1 MAVRTL
7 KGRTALVTGAGKRIG
22 RAIALALSAE
32 GANIVIHY
40 NRSGAEAKDL
50 AAEVEATGA
59 KAWLLKADL
68 KHQQESGT
76 LVDRAHEISGGFD
89 ILVNNASI
97 FPKSTLA
104 DLTLDGF
111 TESMTVNAWVPFS
124 FMRDFRR
131 VCSRGDIINILDTRL
146 ADYDW
151 KHVGYILSKHALSIL
166 TKMSAV
172 EYAPEI
178 RINAVSPGLILPPP
192 GEDTSYLEGLTH
204 TVPLKRHGDPE
215 DIASAVVFLLKN
227 DFLTGAVIP
236 VDGGRHLKEHP

>member
-7 KGRTALVTGAGKRIG
+7 KGRTALITGAGKRIG
-22 RAIALALSAE
+22 RAIALALSNE
-32 GANIVIHY
+32 GVNIVIHY
-40 NRSGAEAKDL
+40 NRSEAEAKDL
-50 AAEVEATGA
+50 AAEVEAAGA
-59 KAWLLKADL
+59 KAWLIKADL
-68 KHQQESGT
+68 NHPLESET
-76 LVDRAHEISGGFD
+76 LIERSQKLSGGFD

-97 FPKSTLA
+97 FPGSTLE
-104 DLTLDGF
+104 DLTLAGF

-131 VCSRGDIINILDTRL
+131 ACAKGDIINILDTRV

-166 TKMSAV
+166 TKMAAV
-172 EYAPEI
+172 DYAPGI
-178 RINAVSPGLILPPP
+178 RVNAVSPGLILPPP
-192 GEDTSYLEGLTH
+192 GEDKSYLEGLTH

-236 VDGGRHLKEHP
+236 VDGGRHLKEH